1 MEQGNNNKFA
11 QRTTEWKKKATC
23 HNCGQKGH
31 IRPECPEPMTE
42 NDDNKKEDENNS
54 DKKSSNKKLALKNKS
69 VQFTNV
75 NDTDEENNEDVCAA
89 QYNFGFN
96 THISTSDDLR
106 HLLLLD
112 NQSTCDIF
120 CNPKLLKN
128 IDSTPNTMSVKG
140 NGGNI
145 TTNKI
150 GYLKNYG
157 DVWFDERAI
166 TNILCLKNVKQ
177 KYRVTYDSSTDDVF
191 TLHKPGQ
198 QLYF

>member
-1 MEQGNNNKFA
+1 
-11 QRTTEWKKKATC
+11 
-23 HNCGQKGH
+23 
-31 IRPECPEPMTE
+31 MTE
-42 NDDNKKEDENNS
+42 NDDDKKEDDNKP
-54 DKKSSNKKLALKNKS
+54 DKKSFNKKLTLKNKS
-69 VQFTNV
+69 VQSTNIK
-75 NDTDEENNEDVCAA
+75 NTDEENNEDVCAA
-89 QYNFGFN
+89 QYNFAFN

-128 IDSTPNTMSVKG
+128 IHSTPNSMSVKRNCG
-140 NGGNI
+140 SI

-166 TNILCLKNVKQ
+166 TNILFLKNVKQ
-177 KYRVTYDSSTDDVF
+177 KYQVTYDSSTDGVF
-191 TLHKPGQ
+191 TVHKPDQ
-198 QLYF
+198 QLHF